1 MELTKY
7 SQAKEKRE
15 KVGNR
20 HKSPQK
26 RSDLCFFRLIILL
39 FNLFCISLHNNSY
52 LKQNGL
58 QQQTPFHSHYRVL
71 SLGQYGAC
79 SGWEYGYHRRRPPSG
94 RLFCGSPDDFR
105 VRDDIL

>member
-26 RSDLCFFRLIILL
+26 RSDLCFFS
-39 FNLFCISLHNNSY
+39 FNYFVI
-52 LKQNGL
+52 
-58 QQQTPFHSHYRVL
+58 
-71 SLGQYGAC
+71 
-79 SGWEYGYHRRRPPSG
+79 
-94 RLFCGSPDDFR
+94 
-105 VRDDIL
+105 

>member
-39 FNLFCISLHNNSY
+39 FNLFCISLHDNSY
-52 LKQNGL
+52 LKQNEQ
-58 QQQTPFHSHYRVL
+58 QQQTPFHGHYHVL
-71 SLGQYGAC
+71 SLCQCNAC
-79 SGWEYGYHRRRPPSG
+79 SGREYGYHR
-94 RLFCGSPDDFR
+94 
-105 VRDDIL
+105 